1 MEARFAAWTRLV
13 RGSPVGGVRRH
24 AAEGVGGH
32 LAVPASAS
40 LPRPREATGRGTL
53 LRRPRDQWQFGVLT
67 NSRYRAR
74 VLQCACPVRNRNC
87 SARETQCHPR
97 LLSTAEFINTVAGR
111 PPPSAERPS
120 HFKALVSLCLPAKRP
135 ARPPA
140 EVRSSGERCK
150 PTGVWWTVNRAEP
163 WEARTA
169 LPCAQRALRGVSGV
183 LSGGRLRDVA
193 SNLTYASCA
202 LTRYQAN

>member
-1 MEARFAAWTRLV
+1 MEARFAAWTRPV

-67 NSRYRAR
+67 NSRSRAR

-87 SARETQCHPR
+87 SPRETQSHPR
-97 LLSTAEFINTVAGR
+97 LLSTDEIINTVAGR
-111 PPPSAERPS
+111 LPPSAERPS
-120 HFKALVSLCLPAKRP
+120 HFKALVSVSLRAKRP
-135 ARPPA
+135 AGPPA
-140 EVRSSGERCK
+140 EVGSSGERCECAA
-150 PTGVWWTVNRAEP
+150 VWRTVNRAEP
-163 WEARTA
+163 
-169 LPCAQRALRGVSGV
+169 
-183 LSGGRLRDVA
+183 
-193 SNLTYASCA
+193 
-202 LTRYQAN
+202 